1 MEPLREIIF
10 EIPEKLVH
18 IMILPTG
25 LRIDWIGVKVHVV
38 GTVLNNKSLY
48 VNSTHISGMSLA
60 VRPLCNRF
68 TIRIF

>member
-1 MEPLREIIF
+1 MGPLRDIII

-25 LRIDWIGVKVHVV
+25 PYRLDGCVQ
-38 GTVLNNKSLY
+38 VLHNKSLI

-60 VRPLCNRF
+60 VRPLRNRF